1 MIVPSGDSPSGGER
15 LGAPARPQQPPVRP
29 HIPRRLAY
37 DDDGG
42 PIEHEA
48 HNILRRIAHD
58 GDDGSISPAKR
69 HQSGSSG
76 INGHTA
82 LPNIPRR
89 LAYDD
94 DGGTN
99 GRKALSIKSS
109 GDRPPAAIGPSD
121 IIGREALSISP
132 NGTNGRKAL
141 TYKLIVR
148 TQKRLPG
155 EEVPSQLKSA

>member
-99 GRKALSIKSS
+99 GRKALSISPS
-109 GDRPPAAIGPSD
+109 GTGDDHPAQ
-121 IIGREALSISP
+121 
-132 NGTNGRKAL
+132 
-141 TYKLIVR
+141 LIVR
-148 TQKRLPG
+148 TQKRLEA

>member
-1 MIVPSGDSPSGGER
+1 MAIGPT
-15 LGAPARPQQPPVRP
+15 AA
-29 HIPRRLAY
+29 I
-37 DDDGG
+37 G

-76 INGHTA
+76 TS
-82 LPNIPRR
+82 
-89 LAYDD
+89 D
-94 DGGTN
+94 

-121 IIGREALSISP
+121 IIGRKALSISP
-132 NGTNGRKAL
+132 SGTNGRKAL
-141 TYKLIVR
+141 TNKLIVR
-148 TQKRLPG
+148 TQKRLEA